1 MQTRTK
7 ATETLIA
14 RQDYLVFRIG
24 EREYG
29 VALEKVQ
36 ELAEYDAV
44 SPLADAPEKIAG
56 TISVSN
62 GRLPVLNLQEVLIPG
77 DIGNRPL
84 NDVIILNDS
93 GRIGGIAVNCVVD
106 VLSLSPE
113 QIRTTLR
120 ATDMEEGR
128 LAGIATEGR
137 RVVSLLKPER
147 LVAELQTGTV
157 H

>member
-1 MQTRTK
+1 MQARAK
-7 ATETLIA
+7 MTEPLIT
-14 RQDYLVFRIG
+14 RQDYLVFRVG

-29 VALEKVQ
+29 VALDKVQ
-36 ELAEYDAV
+36 ELAEYDAI
-44 SPLADAPEKIAG
+44 SPLADAPERIIG
-56 TISVSN
+56 TISVRNS
-62 GRLPVLNLQEVLIPG
+62 RLPVLNLQEVLVPG
-77 DIGNRPL
+77 DLGNRPL

-93 GRIGGIAVNCVVD
+93 GRSGGIAVNCVVD

-120 ATDMEEGR
+120 ATDLAEDR
-128 LAGIATEGR
+128 LAGIAIDGR

-147 LVAELQTGTV
+147 LVAELQAEAI

>member
-147 LVAELQTGTV
+147 LVAELQAEAI

>member
-147 LVAELQTGTV
+147 LVAELQAGTV

>member
-14 RQDYLVFRIG
+14 RQDYLVFCIG